1 MARLFLELSTI
12 QSGRPQKHLKTSL
25 MSQQLPKLPLT
36 AGLTP
41 LTCLEVLPNLT
52 PAQVSREFQNL
63 KLTDNN
69 FTTEYKR
76 KILLKH
82 FDLRIT
88 SEFSGSTFSSIWN
101 LLHRNQDSLAS
112 LEGQMRDVNNSIQ
125 NLRGQVKKANIIN
138 SAVAPA
144 EEITRNVIPA
154 ETPIPHLS
162 SDDDMFKMVP
172 QLTREDTEEG
182 FPPVFL
188 DSSEFKCKRQ
198 KSTER
203 NVHLW
208 QTSNKKVLRES
219 NGERRRITRQGTGD
233 KRKILTRQSTA
244 ESGSTP
250 GTKDNP
256 HKPPA
261 GRQGSRW
268 SFFNLFVS
276 SISS

>member
-1 MARLFLELSTI
+1 
-12 QSGRPQKHLKTSL
+12 
-25 MSQQLPKLPLT
+25 
-36 AGLTP
+36 
-41 LTCLEVLPNLT
+41 
-52 PAQVSREFQNL
+52 
-63 KLTDNN
+63 
-69 FTTEYKR
+69 
-76 KILLKH
+76 
-82 FDLRIT
+82 
-88 SEFSGSTFSSIWN
+88 
-101 LLHRNQDSLAS
+101 
-112 LEGQMRDVNNSIQ
+112 MRDVNNSIQ

-144 EEITRNVIPA
+144 EEITRNVVPA

-256 HKPPA
+256 HKPA
-261 GRQGSRW
+261 VGRQGSRW
-268 SFFNLFVS
+268 SFFNFFVS
-276 SISS
+276 SISQ